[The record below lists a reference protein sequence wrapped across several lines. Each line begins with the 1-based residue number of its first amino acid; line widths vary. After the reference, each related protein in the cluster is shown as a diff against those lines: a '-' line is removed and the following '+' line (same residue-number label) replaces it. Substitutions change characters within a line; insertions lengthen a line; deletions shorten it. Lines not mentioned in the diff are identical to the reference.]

1 MKLWLKIFL
10 GIVAVMFFLSAVNI
24 LFSYRVAENSRL
36 RDMKT
41 TEVLFAKSLA
51 FRFFRDIAENRNI
64 KLTDALFDEKRLREE
79 KIEYILVFDKKG
91 YLLAYTYLSEM
102 PKQLLRLNN
111 VFGAEDK
118 FRIERIENNEV
129 NVYDVAVPVMEG
141 IVQVGTIHLGVKL
154 SYLRKAAKATSD
166 TLIIISL
173 ISSLL
178 GILVAL
184 VIASFI
190 VRPINKLTKA
200 TLEIS
205 RGNLSARIKVN
216 SKDEVGSLGIAFN
229 QMAQDISE
237 YQQELIAAKDYA
249 DSIVSSMLDA
259 LVVID
264 PEGKIAT
271 INQATSGLLGYKEDE
286 LIGKPAAII
295 FAEEDEEVILNR
307 ADVPAMLISK
317 DFKILKVN
325 DTFIRLMGVSRE
337 DIIGGFCYKVTHNRE
352 SACALPYDICPAKE
366 AIEKN
371 KPCVQ
376 LHTHFDKQG
385 NPFLVDVVVTPVPD
399 SSDRFLYYL
408 HLTKELEDDREK
420 NLNRQEAL
428 AIADKLADQL
438 KRVLKDV
445 SGKLEEAY
453 IFTKS
458 GLSKLMEAGAVSN
471 LQMNYKTKSGEKIP
485 VSFSGSVMKDKT
497 GRLIGIVGVAK
508 DMREIKRLMHQEKET
523 AIAKA
528 EANVERQKAKELKEA
543 YKQLQELQ
551 DTLIQAEKLN
561 AIGQLASGVAHE
573 VKNPLGI
580 IMQSVEYLE
589 GKLLPSEKNAP
600 EALQIIK
607 NNIKRADNIIRVLLD
622 FSRVSKLEKKPE
634 DINSILENSLVLIQH
649 RVVLENIKITRELG
663 KGLPNILVDKSKLEQ
678 VFINIFLN
686 ALQVMPEG
694 GNLFLRTYQA
704 KLSKPKKGVGAR
716 EEDYFRL
723 GENVLM
729 VEIEDTGT
737 GILPEN
743 LKKIFDPF
751 FTTKDQG
758 EGTGLGLSVTRNI
771 LIMHKGL
778 IEIESQLGRGTKVI
792 ITLKISDGGKN
803 G

>member
-1 MKLWLKIFL
+1 K
-10 GIVAVMFFLSAVNI
+10 
-24 LFSYRVAENSRL
+24 Y
-36 RDMKT
+36 
-41 TEVLFAKSLA
+41 
-51 FRFFRDIAENRNI
+51 
-64 KLTDALFDEKRLREE
+64 
-79 KIEYILVFDKKG
+79 
-91 YLLAYTYLSEM
+91 
-102 PKQLLRLNN
+102 
-111 VFGAEDK
+111 
-118 FRIERIENNEV
+118 RIERIENKEV
-129 NVYDVAVPVMEG
+129 SVYDVAVPVMEG
-141 IVQVGTIHLGVKL
+141 IAQVGTIHVGVRL
-154 SYLRKAAKATSD
+154 SYLRRAAKATAEA
-166 TLIIISL
+166 LIIILL
-173 ISSLL
+173 ISSIL

-184 VIASFI
+184 IIASFI
-190 VRPINKLTKA
+190 VRPIDKLTKA

-205 RGNLSARIKVN
+205 RGNLSARIKVS
-216 SKDEVGSLGIAFN
+216 SKDEVGSLGVAFN
-229 QMAQDISE
+229 QMAQDMSK

-264 PEGKIAT
+264 PEGKILI
-271 INQATSGLLGYKEDE
+271 INQAASGLLGYKEDE
-286 LIGKPAAII
+286 LIGKPATII
-295 FAEEDEEVILNR
+295 FEEEDEGEV
-307 ADVPAMLISK
+307 
-317 DFKILKVN
+317 F
-325 DTFIRLMGVSRE
+325 
-337 DIIGGFCYKVTHNRE
+337 
-352 SACALPYDICPAKE
+352 
-366 AIEKN
+366 
-371 KPCVQ
+371 
-376 LHTHFDKQG
+376 
-385 NPFLVDVVVTPVPD
+385 
-399 SSDRFLYYL
+399 
-408 HLTKELEDDREK
+408 
-420 NLNRQEAL
+420 
-428 AIADKLADQL
+428 
-438 KRVLKDV
+438 KDV
-445 SGKLEEAY
+445 SGKLDEAY
-453 IFTKS
+453 VFTKF
-458 GLSKLMEAGAVSN
+458 GLCKLIDAGAVSN
-471 LQMNYKTKSGEKIP
+471 LEMNYKSKSGEKIP
-485 VSFSGSVMKDKT
+485 VSFSGSVIKDKT
-497 GRLIGIVGVAK
+497 GRLIGVVGVAK
-508 DMREIKRLMHQEKET
+508 DMREIKRLMRQEKET

-589 GKLLPSEKNAP
+589 GKLLPSEKHAP
-600 EALQIIK
+600 EALRIIK

-622 FSRVSKLEKKPE
+622 FSRVSKLERKPE

-649 RVVLENIKITRELG
+649 RVTLENIKIIRELG
-663 KGLPNILVDKSKLEQ
+663 KGLPHVLVDKSKLEQ

-694 GNLFLRTYQA
+694 GSLFIRTYQA

-729 VEIEDTGT
+729 VEIEDTGA
-737 GILPEN
+737 GIPPEN